1 MSASVCGTG
10 SFSAHTATQ
19 LNEREWPMRN
29 KLFVLNYRN
38 YRYCCNC
45 LPQAVPNGNL
55 ALFFFI
61 YPNYSKIYFHFSA
74 HTATQLNERE
84 RPMRNK
90 LFVLNYGNYSYLFRC
105 TSYINNAADTAA
117 FNDSSSPS
125 IGMITFLSARAV
137 TSSLSPFASLPIK
150 MPMRDRKS
158 VV

>member
-90 LFVLNYGNYSYLFRC
+90 LFVLNYGNYRYYCNCL
-105 TSYINNAADTAA
+105 
-117 FNDSSSPS
+117 P
-125 IGMITFLSARAV
+125 RAV
-137 TSSLSPFASLPIK
+137 PNGNLALSFSIYLNYSRVPHQSEMLSRLAFTASCL
-150 MPMRDRKS
+150 
-158 VV
+158 